1 MCVTASAVAH
11 PVPPY
16 LEREKEEGR
25 EERRKKRGRRKRAD
39 GNCEVAAVCDLPVVL
54 KLG

>member
-1 MCVTASAVAH
+1 MTASTASH

-25 EERRKKRGRRKRAD
+25 EEEKREKEKRGRRKRAD
-39 GNCEVAAVCDLPVVL
+39 GNCEVAACGV
-54 KLG
+54 